1 MRVKNMNSHDKE
13 EKSTITIRG
22 INKKIYNR
30 LATLSREMDKTIGE
44 LVNEAM
50 SMFVTMTGMIEGVD
64 KNIMVIRGIET
75 LRVSK
80 EELENID
87 RKVLFMNIDELI
99 LDKHL
104 TTEIFEGKIHKI
116 LNVNRLKIEGNV
128 NKLVVYSKCLNV
140 KDIEFGES

>member
-1 MRVKNMNSHDKE
+1 VEKMKSSDKE

-64 KNIMVIRGIET
+64 KNIMVIMGIES

-87 RKVLFMNIDELI
+87 KKVLLMNIDELI
-99 LDKHL
+99 LEKGI

-116 LNVNRLKIEGNV
+116 LNVSRLRIEGNV
-128 NKLVVYSKCLNV
+128 NKLLVYSKCVNV
-140 KDIEFGES
+140 KDIEFGKN